1 MFTCRC
7 GCPAHNHNKKHGC
20 MTCAC
25 MKFEV
30 HRHADFEVFS
40 AKGRLADIL
49 TVTKTTLDKT
59 GEMLYN
65 IGDYKTFGG

>member
-1 MFTCRC
+1 
-7 GCPAHNHNKKHGC
+7 
-20 MTCAC
+20 